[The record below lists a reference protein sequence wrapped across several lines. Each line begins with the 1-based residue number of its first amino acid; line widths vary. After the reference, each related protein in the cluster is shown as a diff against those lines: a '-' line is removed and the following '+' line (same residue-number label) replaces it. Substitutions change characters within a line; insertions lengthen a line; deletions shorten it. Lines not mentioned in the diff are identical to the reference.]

1 MAENNQQLNRFPIIL
16 DRDRRPIDIATIS
29 GRDVALTSDQS
40 EFLSELLQESLGRF
54 QRQAPTQNLS
64 KSSSQNRP
72 AEATY
77 ARLRS
82 SQQEV
87 RSLVEQLGYFSAIFE
102 AETAFIAQNIR
113 VRMVI
118 TNCATATCLLA
129 LGPAT
134 LSAAMF

>member
-1 MAENNQQLNRFPIIL
+1 MMIV
-16 DRDRRPIDIATIS
+16 ATLRCRYLAS
-29 GRDVALTSDQS
+29 RSYFLCSVSLLVLFQRDV
-40 EFLSELLQESLGRF
+40 RF
-54 QRQAPTQNLS
+54 SIND
-64 KSSSQNRP
+64 
-72 AEATY
+72 
-77 ARLRS
+77 LRS
-82 SQQEV
+82 IEV

-118 TNCATATCLLA
+118 TNCATAASLLA